1 MKEIFDS
8 ASVAALLPREIPY
21 RVTVCDQSPSTNSQV
36 KALAEGGEDA
46 WYVLIAKRQTAGR
59 GRMGRSFYSPEGTG
73 LYLSILLHPDL
84 SRPFPLTVTAAVA
97 GVRAVESVC
106 GVSLQIKW
114 VNDLY
119 LEGKKVC
126 GILAEGAY
134 DPQGR
139 LSYAVCGVGFN
150 LRTPE
155 GGFPEELKEIAGVLC
170 DGRDG
175 DLRPALAAAFL
186 REFYTASHE
195 DPASVI
201 DFYRRRSLLL
211 GKWIT
216 SPNGAFEGSA
226 WVEAVDDLGRL
237 VVRLSDG
244 TKQALFGGEVSVRQ
258 DLRRKEE

>member
-1 MKEIFDS
+1 MNERFDS

-21 RVTVCDQSPSTNSQV
+21 RVTVCDLSPSTNSQV

-46 WYVLIAKRQTAGR
+46 GYVLIAKRQTAGR

-134 DPQGR
+134 DPQGH

-155 GGFPEELKEIAGVLC
+155 GGFPEELKEIAGALC